1 MAQTIDFEYEGTKYT
16 LEFSRATI
24 KQMESSG
31 FTIADLNRKPV
42 TSWPM
47 FFAGAFLLHHRKL
60 KEDKIRE
67 IYKHMTDKDRLMERL
82 TEMYYEA
89 LSTLM
94 DDPDED
100 DAKKIVW

>member
-24 KQMESSG
+24 KQMENTG
-31 FTIADLNRKPV
+31 FTIADLNRKPA
-42 TSWPM
+42 TSWPI
-47 FFAGAFLLHHRKL
+47 FFSGAYLLHHRKL